1 LQARPRISYSVENR
15 RRNMLKKV
23 AENIYQTQIPLPENP
38 LRYINV
44 YIIKGEDKIIL
55 K

>member
-1 LQARPRISYSVENR
+1 
-15 RRNMLKKV
+15 MLKQV

-44 YIIKGEDKIIL
+44 YIIKGFF
-55 K
+55 